1 MAGVIPQ
8 DRRGQILLLL
18 TVLAVVG
25 MYVLWAGFS
34 VLHIDGVKQYQLRR
48 DSVQAQVDSMEALV
62 RRAKADVQH
71 GTVGLLETRLAQFRT
86 SLDLMRQLVPASTEV
101 PNLLDDI
108 SSRAKMRGATVAVFT
123 PLAPESGAP
132 FDTQRARFQVTGLYD
147 QISEFLADIASLP
160 RIVVPSDVKI
170 DRLTGAAA
178 DTTQHAMLQV
188 SFQIRTFV
196 KAAAGEGAPA
206 ATPGAPGRT
215 PAATPAT
222 PGRTPA
228 PRAGGERE

>member
-1 MAGVIPQ
+1 VAGVIPQ

-18 TVLAVVG
+18 TVVAVVG
-25 MYVLWAGFS
+25 MYVLWEGFS
-34 VLHIDGVKQYQLRR
+34 VLNVDGVAQYKLRR
-48 DSVQAQVDSMEALV
+48 DSVQAQVDTMEALV

-71 GTVGLLETRLAQFRT
+71 GTVGLLETRLAEFRS
-86 SLDLMRQLVPASTEV
+86 SLEMMRQLVPASTEV

-123 PLAPESGAP
+123 PLAVESGAP

-147 QISEFLADIASLP
+147 QVSEFLADIASLP

-170 DRLTGAAA
+170 DRLAGPAA

-196 KAAAGEGAPA
+196 KSAAPEGAPPA
-206 ATPGAPGRT
+206 T
-215 PAATPAT
+215 PAAPSRAPTP
-222 PGRTPA
+222 R
-228 PRAGGERE
+228 RGGDRE